1 MNENV
6 NEFLKIINERE
17 KEEAKH
23 IKKSCKTI
31 HFDVR
36 CKFYTVKRIIQIL
49 IKFEISWLKKIKQ

>member
-23 IKKSCKTI
+23 IKKNHVK

-36 CKFYTVKRIIQIL
+36 CKFYIVKRIIQIL
-49 IKFEISWLKKIKQ
+49 IKFEISWLKKTKQ